1 MKKTARNTL
10 GAGVSVALFAG
21 ASLAHAQNSV
31 TLYGVADTGIAYV
44 NHASGSKNA
53 VTMSSGN
60 LSGSRW
66 GLKGSEDLGGGLK
79 SVFQLESGFN
89 INTGA
94 AGQGSRLF
102 GRRAFVG
109 LSSADWGTLT
119 AGRQY
124 EASVDMI
131 QAITGD
137 NYFSTMFTTPGD
149 IDNNDNDM
157 RVNNSIKYLSPN
169 WKGLQVEVVYGFSG
183 LAGQTG
189 QGYTYSG
196 GVSYAN
202 GPLNLAAMYMRL
214 TNEPSSGVKRST
226 WASSADSLFVSP
238 INQGYQSAKSMG
250 VAEAAAQYALGSLL
264 IGASYS
270 NVQYQSDAASSFSG
284 EQHYNVGKTFLAYRF
299 TPAFLGGIGYE
310 FVKASG
316 DTSATYNEISIGAD
330 YNLSKLTDVYALA
343 GYQHASGTQRKAD
356 GTLQAAVASIGSY
369 GRSGTSSQ
377 SMAIVGIRHKF

>member
-1 MKKTARNTL
+1 MKKTARNTF
-10 GAGVSVALFAG
+10 GAGVSVALIAG
-21 ASLAHAQNSV
+21 ASIAHGQNSV
-31 TLYGVADTGIAYV
+31 TLYGVADTGIAYI

-79 SVFQLESGFN
+79 TVFQLESGFN

-109 LSSADWGTLT
+109 LSSAHWGTLT

-169 WKGLQVEVVYGFSG
+169 WKGLQIEVVYGFSG

-214 TNEPSSGVKRST
+214 TNEPSSGAKRST

-264 IGASYS
+264 IGTSYS
-270 NVQYQSDAASSFSG
+270 NVQYRAMQLRAFPASSTTTLARRSSLIALR
-284 EQHYNVGKTFLAYRF
+284 QRFLA
-299 TPAFLGGIGYE
+299 G
-310 FVKASG
+310 
-316 DTSATYNEISIGAD
+316 
-330 YNLSKLTDVYALA
+330 LA
-343 GYQHASGTQRKAD
+343 MNS
-356 GTLQAAVASIGSY
+356 
-369 GRSGTSSQ
+369 
-377 SMAIVGIRHKF
+377 

>member
-1 MKKTARNTL
+1 MNKSTRNTF
-10 GAGVSVALFAG
+10 GAGFSVALLAG

-31 TLYGVADTGIAYV
+31 TLYGVADTGIAYI

-53 VTMSSGN
+53 VAMSSGN

-79 SVFQLESGFN
+79 TVFQLESGFN
-89 INTGA
+89 MNTGA

-102 GRRAFVG
+102 GRRAYVG

-149 IDNNDNDM
+149 LDNNDNDM

-169 WKGLQVEVVYGFSG
+169 WRGVQVELVYGFSG

-202 GPLNLAAMYMRL
+202 GPINLAAMYMRL
-214 TNEPSSGVKRST
+214 TNEPSSSATRTT
-226 WASSADSLFVSP
+226 WTSSGDSLFVSP
-238 INQGYQSAKSMG
+238 INQGYQTAKAMD
-250 VAEAAAQYALGSLL
+250 VASAAAQYALGSLL

-270 NVQYQSDAASSFSG
+270 NVQYQSDAASNFSG
-284 EQHYNVGKTFLAYRF
+284 TQHYNIGKAFLAYHF
-299 TPAFLGGIGYE
+299 TPALLAGIGYE
-310 FVKASG
+310 FVKAGG
-316 DTSATYNEISIGAD
+316 DTSATYNEISLGAD
-330 YNLSKLTDVYALA
+330 YNLSKRTDVYALA

-356 GTLQAAVASIGSY
+356 GTLQTAVASIGSY
-369 GRSGTSSQ
+369 GRSGTDSQ